1 VQFDDYILEAVR
13 GTTRERPQDL
23 IGILYH
29 VDGRMKLVMSQDELS
44 GGLQR
49 LIEQGSIAESERHK
63 FYEVTDGVAPRTFS
77 GLTLDEHRRACEAYQ
92 KWFWKKHRELT
103 KK

>member
-1 VQFDDYILEAVR
+1 MQFDDYILEAVR
-13 GTTRERPQDL
+13 GATKERPVDL
-23 IGILYH
+23 VGILYH
-29 VDGRMKLVMSQDELS
+29 VDGRMKLVMSHEELS

-63 FYEVTDGVAPRTFS
+63 FYEVTDGAALRTFS
-77 GLTLDEHRRACEAYQ
+77 GLTLDEHRQACEAYR

-103 KK
+103 RQ